1 MSSTILDDQEEL
13 NQVTIEVLE
22 LLNNLKKKT
31 KESMVSGETSIIK
44 GITLFE
50 EVIRELNPNKI
61 DDNVISIVISY
72 ASIILFKQEEKKQ
85 HVDVKMRYG
94 INQCYMLI
102 DVYNKSK
109 KRELVRAN

>member
-1 MSSTILDDQEEL
+1 MSSTILNDQDEL
-13 NQVTIEVLE
+13 NQVTIEILE

-50 EVIRELNPNKI
+50 EVVKELNPNKM
-61 DDNVISIVISY
+61 DDNVISIIVSY
-72 ASIILFKQEEKKQ
+72 VSIILFKQEEKRQ

-102 DVYNKSK
+102 DIYSKSK
-109 KRELVRAN
+109 KRELIRA